1 MHRVLAGA
9 RRGQNRCQAPGLGGY
24 SGYEPPCGSLEL
36 RSATAL
42 TSDSSVQT
50 PGVLVWR
57 LRWRRSGVL
66 ILGRYAVSNS
76 IGSHICLLCWWFVGG
91 TRSVARELGGGLG
104 SSSDWASV
112 LL

>member
-1 MHRVLAGA
+1 MHHVLAGA
-9 RRGQNRCQAPGLGGY
+9 RGGQNRCQAPGLGGY

-76 IGSHICLLCWWFVGG
+76 IGSHVCLLCWWFVGG
-91 TRSVARELGGGLG
+91 TRSVARELGGLG